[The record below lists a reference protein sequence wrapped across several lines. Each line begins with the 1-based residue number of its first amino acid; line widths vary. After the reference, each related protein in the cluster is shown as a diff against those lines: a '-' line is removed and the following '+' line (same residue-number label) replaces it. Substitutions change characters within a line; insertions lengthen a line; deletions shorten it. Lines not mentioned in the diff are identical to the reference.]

1 MYKSRHISHTSFP
14 HKRSLLVPHVSNK
27 KMEETLPLWI
37 RFLAFA
43 HRVLFATLLHP
54 QCVLSILQLLLVMF
68 AFLYLNRTQMIQ
80 YVDTKVTEYVLALL
94 SQNVFPESEKV
105 TLKRVKFRWNRVDA
119 FDIYVGNCVSSACD
133 EEEEEDENVGSLSD
147 EAAKEEKKEKGENAK
162 KTKKTK
168 TEFSSPYFMR
178 VKQISFRCSFFTLVP
193 MMQFMPD
200 KNFAV
205 GFLSAKVDS
214 MEFRGVDVFV
224 EEWRGRGNFRV
235 FKKKGT
241 TSSSVKLSKS
251 SSSEEEAKEDEA
263 ATTKGTNA
271 TGMRGEEE
279 DASNAKNNNN
289 GLFSYFQSQV
299 QTQIEDANKKIQEAA
314 NRTIEISG
322 SVVKEIGAV
331 ATDVTDKL
339 TALGRY
345 ATMINTV
352 QEDPIEMMQKRPLV
366 LRVKETKLID
376 WNVKILTV
384 SQTSFKVKQFE
395 MVDKVFVG
403 TGKAFGKRIAQGVL
417 QRIIVEFQDES
428 LNLITN
434 GVSDGFMMSKKFLDD
449 GFTTVYDGV
458 KKTTE
463 SGAKMAA
470 KTMESARS
478 SFTVRTVGRGEV
490 DPHELT
496 PTGSVT
502 TTSSHLGGDDDD
514 DDDDVSEKESKDS
527 VKYELFPDKDPHEM
541 QQQKSAAS
549 ASDLFGLGNLFSTC
563 SPRGT
568 TSGRKNKTPPPPSPL
583 PSSSSSKSTTLGK
596 PESPPQS

>member
-1 MYKSRHISHTSFP
+1 
-14 HKRSLLVPHVSNK
+14 
-27 KMEETLPLWI
+27 MEETLPPWI
-37 RFLAFA
+37 RFLAFS
-43 HRVLFATLLHP
+43 HRLLFRTLLHP
-54 QCVLSILQLLLVMF
+54 QLVLSILQFVLVSV
-68 AFLYLNRTQMIQ
+68 AFLYLNRAQMMR
-80 YVDTKVTEYVLALL
+80 YVDAKVTEYVLALL
-94 SQNVFPESEKV
+94 EKNVFPESEKV
-105 TLKRVKFRWNRVDA
+105 TLKRVKFRWNRVDV
-119 FDIYVGNCVSSACD
+119 FDVYVGNCVS
-133 EEEEEDENVGSLSD
+133 EEEDDDIGALAD
-147 EAAKEEKKEKGENAK
+147 EAATKEEKKEKRENAEK
-162 KTKKTK
+162 IQKTKIP
-168 TEFSSPYFMR
+168 EFSSPYFMR
-178 VKQISFRCSFFTLVP
+178 VQQISFKCSFFTLVP
-193 MMQFMPD
+193 MMQFMED

-214 MEFRGVDVFV
+214 MVLRGVDVFV

-235 FKKKGT
+235 FKKKGIKSSSVS
-241 TSSSVKLSKS
+241 SSSVK
-251 SSSEEEAKEDEA
+251 EAKGDEA

-271 TGMRGEEE
+271 TGTREEEE
-279 DASNAKNNNN
+279 DLTSNAKNTNNNN

-314 NRTIEISG
+314 NKTIEISG

-345 ATMINTV
+345 ATMINRV

-366 LRVKETKLID
+366 LRVKETRLID

-384 SQTSFKVKQFE
+384 SQTSFKVNKFE

-514 DDDDVSEKESKDS
+514 VNDDVSEKDSKDS

>member
-1 MYKSRHISHTSFP
+1 M
-14 HKRSLLVPHVSNK
+14 
-27 KMEETLPLWI
+27 I
-37 RFLAFA
+37 R
-43 HRVLFATLLHP
+43 
-54 QCVLSILQLLLVMF
+54 
-68 AFLYLNRTQMIQ
+68 
-80 YVDTKVTEYVLALL
+80 YVDAKVTEYVLALL
-94 SQNVFPESEKV
+94 EKNVFPESEKV
-105 TLKRVKFRWNRVDA
+105 TLKRVKFRWNRVDV
-119 FDIYVGNCVSSACD
+119 FDVCVGNCVS
-133 EEEEEDENVGSLSD
+133 EEADDDDIGALAD
-147 EAAKEEKKEKGENAK
+147 EAATKEEKKEKRENAAK
-162 KTKKTK
+162 IQKTKIP
-168 TEFSSPYFMR
+168 EFSSPYFMR
-178 VKQISFRCSFFTLVP
+178 VQQISFKCSFFTLVP
-193 MMQFMPD
+193 MMQFMED

-214 MEFRGVDVFV
+214 MVLRGVDVFV

-235 FKKKGT
+235 FKKKGIKSSSVS
-241 TSSSVKLSKS
+241 SSSVK
-251 SSSEEEAKEDEA
+251 EAKGDEA

-271 TGMRGEEE
+271 TGTREEEE
-279 DASNAKNNNN
+279 DLTSNAKNTNNNN

-314 NRTIEISG
+314 NKTIEISG

-345 ATMINTV
+345 ATMINRV

-366 LRVKETKLID
+366 LRVKETRLID

-384 SQTSFKVKQFE
+384 SQTSFKVNKFE

-514 DDDDVSEKESKDS
+514 VNDDVSEKDSKDS

>member
-1 MYKSRHISHTSFP
+1 
-14 HKRSLLVPHVSNK
+14 
-27 KMEETLPLWI
+27 MEETLPLWI
-37 RFLAFA
+37 RFLAFS
-43 HRVLFATLLHP
+43 HRLLFQTLLHP
-54 QCVLSILQLLLVMF
+54 QLVLSVLQFVLVSV
-68 AFLYLNRTQMIQ
+68 AFLYLNRAQMMR
-80 YVDTKVTEYVLALL
+80 YVDAKVTEYVLALL
-94 SQNVFPESEKV
+94 EKNVFPESEKV
-105 TLKRVKFRWNRVDA
+105 TLKRVKFRWNRVDV
-119 FDIYVGNCVSSACD
+119 FDVHVGNCVS
-133 EEEEEDENVGSLSD
+133 EEEEDDDDIFGALAD
-147 EAAKEEKKEKGENAK
+147 EAATKEEKKEKRENAAK
-162 KTKKTK
+162 IQKTKIP
-168 TEFSSPYFMR
+168 EFSSPYFMR
-178 VKQISFRCSFFTLVP
+178 VQQISFECSFFTLVP
-193 MMQFMPD
+193 MMQFMED

-214 MEFRGVDVFV
+214 MVLRGVDVFV

-235 FKKKGT
+235 FKKKGIKSSSVS
-241 TSSSVKLSKS
+241 SSSVK
-251 SSSEEEAKEDEA
+251 EAKGDEA

-271 TGMRGEEE
+271 TGTREEEE
-279 DASNAKNNNN
+279 DLTSNAKNTNNNN

-314 NRTIEISG
+314 NKTIEISG

-345 ATMINTV
+345 ATMINRV

-384 SQTSFKVKQFE
+384 SQTSFKVNKFE

-514 DDDDVSEKESKDS
+514 VNDDVSEKDSKDS

>member
-1 MYKSRHISHTSFP
+1 M
-14 HKRSLLVPHVSNK
+14 
-27 KMEETLPLWI
+27 I
-37 RFLAFA
+37 R
-43 HRVLFATLLHP
+43 
-54 QCVLSILQLLLVMF
+54 
-68 AFLYLNRTQMIQ
+68 
-80 YVDTKVTEYVLALL
+80 YVDAKVTEYVLALL
-94 SQNVFPESEKV
+94 EKNVFPESEKV
-105 TLKRVKFRWNRVDA
+105 TLKRVKFRWNRVDV
-119 FDIYVGNCVSSACD
+119 FDVYVGNCVS
-133 EEEEEDENVGSLSD
+133 EEEDEDEFGALAD
-147 EAAKEEKKEKGENAK
+147 EAATKEEKKEKRENAEK
-162 KTKKTK
+162 IQKTKIP
-168 TEFSSPYFMR
+168 EFSSPYFMR
-178 VKQISFRCSFFTLVP
+178 VQQISFKCSFFTLVP
-193 MMQFMPD
+193 MMQFMED

-214 MEFRGVDVFV
+214 MVLRGVDVFV

-235 FKKKGT
+235 FKKKA
-241 TSSSVKLSKS
+241 SVKLSSSS

-263 ATTKGTNA
+263 ATTRGTNA
-271 TGMRGEEE
+271 TGTREEEE
-279 DASNAKNNNN
+279 DLTSNAKNTNNN

-314 NRTIEISG
+314 NKTIEISG

-345 ATMINTV
+345 ATMINHV

-384 SQTSFKVKQFE
+384 SQTSFKVNKFE

-514 DDDDVSEKESKDS
+514 VNDDVSEKDSKDS